1 MRNKN
6 KTFSV
11 TLIILIVLLV
21 LYAYFII
28 IDSPILAGLFSFLNS
43 AAAGVMTLTA
53 FFLCDRKQQI
63 RFCFLLISIACFSWM
78 LGDAIWGMYIFNG
91 EDPTQNVLATW
102 FYFVPNIIF
111 GIAAVFFGYSQYS
124 KWRSI
129 KGIIES
135 LTIGVL
141 SILIIW
147 IVFFNKDDLAISFLT
162 SDGFISAASIFIDIF
177 IFIEFLIWFFSDS
190 RKKIPVY
197 ILLVS
202 IGIFLYATVDLIYYY
217 IAYKN
222 LYMPN
227 SITDL
232 LYIVSIMVIAAG
244 ALWKRLPGSSIDD
257 LKVITEDRSKSKWAY
272 LLAFPAF
279 SIAAEGFNI
288 IDLLII
294 TVIICLYHASIKYI
308 QLANE
313 NERLLENE
321 FSINAKLEKRI
332 EEQLLEL
339 SALANQDTIT
349 KLYNRRYFSV
359 CLVETIELLQQ
370 DEILAV
376 LQFDVDRFKTINDS
390 YGHDVGDK
398 VIIELSKRLLEWNT
412 SNSVISRLGGDEFAI
427 LLHGFISTQQLEE
440 YCSQI
445 VELCSAPIFIDNQV
459 LYITI
464 SIGVSV
470 CPKDARDSVSLL
482 KNSDIAMYR
491 AKAEGFNRFVFFSP
505 SFKENLRRKNEIEA
519 LLRKADMESDFEL
532 VFQPQFE
539 LPDKLL
545 IGAEALLRWKN
556 PEHGYIPPSIFIPVA
571 EEIDYISRIGKWV
584 LKKAIEQIVAW
595 NKGYLLNLKMGV
607 NISPKQLVENDFFI
621 TLKTIIASNKVNTA
635 WLDAEITENLMIE
648 EKSKVKAIFNLFRE
662 LNISVSI
669 DDFGSGY
676 SSLGYLN
683 KYHYDRIK
691 IDKSLIDNLLL
702 PGGSGIEVVKAIIS
716 MAKAVGKTTI
726 AEGVETLEQLN
737 ILTDLGCS
745 QVQGYLLGK
754 PVPADIFEKKY
765 FKPAPVMCENHNI
778 PKAFK
783 M

>member
-1 MRNKN
+1 MRIKN

-11 TLIILIVLLV
+11 ILILLIT
-21 LYAYFII
+21 LLAFYTYFII
-28 IDSPILAGLFSFLNS
+28 IDSMVPAGFFSFLNS
-43 AAAGVMTLTA
+43 AAAGAITLMAYLTSE
-53 FFLCDRKQQI
+53 RKQKT
-63 RFCFLLISIACFSWM
+63 RLCFLLLSIACFSWS
-78 LGDAIWGMYIFNG
+78 LGDAVFGVNIFFG
-91 EDPTQNVLATW
+91 RDPMQSVLATY

-111 GIAAVFFGYSQYS
+111 GIAAVFFGYKMYS
-124 KWRSI
+124 KWRSF

-147 IVFFNKDDLAISFLT
+147 IVFFNKDDLAIKVLT
-162 SDGFISAASIFIDIF
+162 SDGLFSAVSIIIDIF

-190 RKKIPVY
+190 RKKVPVY

-202 IGIFLYATVDLIYYY
+202 IGVFLFVTVDLIYYY
-217 IAYKN
+217 ILYKN
-222 LYMPN
+222 LYVPN

-232 LYIVSIMVIAAG
+232 VYIISLMVVAAG
-244 ALWKRLPGSSIDD
+244 ALWARLPGNSIDD
-257 LKVITEDRSKSKWAY
+257 SKDYSEESSKSKWAY
-272 LLAFPAF
+272 LLTFPAF
-279 SIAAEGFNI
+279 SIAAEGLNL
-288 IDLLII
+288 IDLLIF
-294 TVIICLYHASIKYI
+294 TVIICLYHASMKYI
-308 QLANE
+308 QLADE

-321 FSINAKLEKRI
+321 FKINAKLEKRI

-339 SALANQDTIT
+339 LALANQDTIT
-349 KLYNRRYFSV
+349 KLYNRRYFSI
-359 CLVETIELLQQ
+359 CLEEAIELLQE

-390 YGHDVGDK
+390 YGHDVGDR
-398 VIIELSKRLLEWNT
+398 VIIELSKRLMEWNT
-412 SNSVISRLGGDEFAI
+412 SNAVISRLGGDEFAI
-427 LLHGFISTQQLEE
+427 LMHGFLTIQQLEE
-440 YCSQI
+440 YCAQI
-445 VELCSAPIFIDNQV
+445 VEHCSLPIFIDNQV
-459 LYITI
+459 IYITI
-464 SIGVSV
+464 SIGVAV
-470 CPKDARDSVSLL
+470 CPKDACDSVSLL

-491 AKAEGFNRFVFFSP
+491 AKAEGFNKYVFFSQ

-539 LPDKLL
+539 LPDQLM

-556 PEHGYIPPSIFIPVA
+556 PEHGYIPPSVFIPVA

-584 LKKAIEQIVAW
+584 LQKAVERIVAW
-595 NKGYLLNLKMGV
+595 NKGYSINLKMGV
-607 NISPKQLVENDFFI
+607 NISPKQLSESDFFM
-621 TLKTIIASNKVNTA
+621 TMKTIIESNEVNTA

-648 EKSKVKAIFNLFRE
+648 EKSKVKPIFDLFRE

-683 KYHYDRIK
+683 KYHFDRIK

-702 PGGSGIEVVKAIIS
+702 PGSSGIEVVKAIIS

-737 ILTDLGCS
+737 ILTELGCN
-745 QVQGYLLGK
+745 QVQGYLLGR
-754 PVPADIFEKKY
+754 PVPAETFVNKYIKKEAL
-765 FKPAPVMCENHNI
+765 KTQ
-778 PKAFK
+778 
-783 M
+783 